1 MEYTKQQKEV
11 IETRNRDVLVSAG
24 AGSGK
29 TAVLTERIMSR
40 LTDPKDPVSIDRM
53 LVLTFTRAAAAQMKQ
68 RLQDKIA
75 AYVKAHP
82 GDQIMKYQE
91 SLLHN
96 AQITTIDSFCQ
107 FLLRSHY
114 HQVGVDPAFRIADQ
128 SESVI
133 LEDEVLRE
141 VLEEAFAE
149 GAEDFLDLAAA
160 LNPNARELDLE
171 KSILSLSHYAASHP
185 WPVQWMKEQVCR
197 EEEDYLRQL
206 QKKLAKDTAG
216 QLESVISLTETLE
229 KSALQDAG
237 APHEYAQTFLADR
250 TQLCSLRE
258 KILEAADAKGEAYAP
273 YEAIREA
280 FAALSWARLAPLK
293 KETKAVMD
301 EALQE
306 VFKKTREAYK
316 KSVKELGDQFAPSA
330 ADFVETE
337 RSAKK
342 LTDAL
347 LLITIRFSERLLE
360 RKKERNLFS
369 FPDIEHLALEIL
381 YQDGKETETA
391 RVYRE
396 YFEEVMVDE
405 YQDSNEVQE
414 ILLQTLA
421 KQIPGR
427 HDRFMVGDKKQS
439 IYRFRMSRPEI
450 FTEKYESYR
459 QENEDHK
466 LILLSN
472 NFRSRDEVIDSVNGI
487 FSRIMREEI
496 GGVNYDADE
505 ALIRGGT
512 FCEIPA
518 DQSSGDA
525 YRRETEL
532 LLCENDQSGLEKRNL
547 EFAVIAER
555 IRKMVG
561 HFLVEDGNGGL
572 RPLAYRDIVIL
583 LRSTK
588 NIAGALKEAL
598 EQAGIPA
605 HGSVKGDFYQVREI
619 ARLLDLLRVLQNP
632 YYDIPLVAALKSEF
646 FNLSDEELATIRLF
660 DQKASFYESL
670 QKAAEDDSPIGEVA
684 KRVQKEIASLRELSG
699 YLSVT
704 QLLQEILRRFH
715 YREQLLAL
723 PLGEQRAA
731 NVDLLLQKT
740 VDFEQTGFSG
750 LFQFIRY
757 VDTLAER
764 DADES
769 FPDTLSETADVVRI
783 MSIHSSK
790 GLEFPVVFLAACDKQ
805 FNKEDLKK
813 IFLMDLKEG
822 VAGRM
827 IDTKRRIKG
836 TSFGRNLIKSRLVR
850 ESYGEEMRLLYVAA
864 TRAKEKLIFTA
875 TAKDTQK
882 KESAFSYLS
891 KQNLTDGKIPLRLLE
906 QSDNYLDQLLLAYRL
921 DQSIFLQRIIKAED
935 VDFQA
940 LLGSSAS
947 PEREEELEGLLDW
960 ETQKKDCLTGR
971 LGEDAGRLYESLRDR
986 FSFVYPYQNL
996 EQLYAKTSVS
1006 ELKHAAMEEEGV
1018 QTEFET
1024 DKEQKHYIPS
1034 FAGSGEKAGGTRRG
1048 TAYHRVME
1056 LLDLAACVKAVS
1068 EAKANEGAE
1077 DAKQNAKQNAESF
1090 IREQIEEMIRVE
1102 KIEREDAELVSVS
1115 GIMSFLA
1122 SDCAG
1127 RMARAQEAGKL
1138 YREQPFIINIEA
1150 SLVNPGVP
1158 AEESVMIQG
1167 VIDVCWEEDGKL
1179 YILDYKTDRIDSMQA
1194 LYERYHTQL
1203 AYYKRALEQA
1213 TGKEVAGLILYSF
1226 HLHEEGVYPE

>member
-11 IETRNRDVLVSAG
+11 IETRDQDVLVSAG

-29 TAVLTERIMSR
+29 TAVLTKRIMSR
-40 LTDPKDPVSIDRM
+40 LTDQKNPVSIDRI

-68 RLQDKIA
+68 RLQGKIEE
-75 AYVKAHP
+75 YLKAHP
-82 GDQIMKYQE
+82 GDQVMKYQE

-114 HQVGVDPAFRIADQ
+114 HQVGVDPAFRIGDK
-128 SESVI
+128 SDIVL
-133 LEDEVLRE
+133 LENEVLEE

-149 GAEDFLDLAAA
+149 GGESFLDLAAA

-171 KSILSLSHYAASHP
+171 KSILSLSNYSASHP
-185 WPVQWMKEQVCR
+185 WPIQWMQDQLGK
-197 EEEDYLRQL
+197 EEEDYLLQL
-206 QKKLAKDTAG
+206 QKKLAKDTAK
-216 QLESVISLTETLE
+216 QLESQISLIAVLE

-237 APHEYAQTFLADR
+237 APHEYAETFLADR
-250 TQLCSLRE
+250 TMLSDIRE
-258 KILEAADAKGEAYAP
+258 KILAAGETGDGELHP
-273 YEAIREA
+273 YEAIQAA
-280 FAALSWARLAPLK
+280 FGAISWVRIASIK

-301 EALQE
+301 VAVQDVL
-306 VFKKTREAYK
+306 KKARDEYK
-316 KSVKELGDQFAPSA
+316 KAVGDLADQFSLSYEG
-330 ADFVETE
+330 FVETE
-337 RSAKK
+337 RQAKK

-347 LLITIRFSERLLE
+347 LSITIRFCERLLE
-360 RKKERNLFS
+360 KKKERNLFS
-369 FPDIEHLALEIL
+369 FNDIEHLALEIL

-421 KQIPGR
+421 KQTPGQ

-450 FTEKYESYR
+450 FSEKYDSYQ
-459 QENEDHK
+459 QEDPDHK

-487 FSRIMREEI
+487 FSRIMREEV
-496 GGVNYDADE
+496 GGVNYDESE

-512 FCEIPA
+512 FCAIPE
-518 DQSSGDA
+518 DQATGDA
-525 YRRETEL
+525 FRRETEL
-532 LLCENDQSGLEKRNL
+532 LLCENDKSGVEKRNL

-555 IRKMVG
+555 IQKMVG
-561 HFLVEDGNGGL
+561 HFLVEDGEGGL

-598 EQAGIPA
+598 EQAGIPS
-605 HGSVKGDFYQVREI
+605 HGDVKGDFYQVREV
-619 ARLLDLLRVLQNP
+619 ARLLDLLRVIQNP
-632 YYDIPLVAALKSEF
+632 YYDIPLVSALKSEF
-646 FNLSDEELATIRLF
+646 FNLSDEDLAAIRLF

-670 QKAAEDDSPIGEVA
+670 QKAAESDSSVADTA
-684 KRVQKEIASLRELSG
+684 KRVLEEIAALRELSG

-715 YREQLLAL
+715 YRELLLTL

-740 VDFEQTGFSG
+740 VDFEQSGFSG
-750 LFQFIRY
+750 LFQFIHN
-757 VDTLAER
+757 VDTLVERKAE
-764 DADES
+764 ES
-769 FPDTLSETADVVRI
+769 LPDTLSDQADVVRI

-790 GLEFPVVFLAACDKQ
+790 GLEFPVVFLATCDKQ
-805 FNKEDLKK
+805 FNKQDLNKV
-813 IFLMDLKEG
+813 FLMDLQEG
-822 VAGRM
+822 VASNR

-836 TSFGRNLIKSRLVR
+836 SSFGKNLIRNRLIR
-850 ESYGEEMRLLYVAA
+850 ETYGEEMRLLYVAA

-875 TAKDTQK
+875 TAKDAEK
-882 KESAFSYLS
+882 KENAFSYLS
-891 KQNLTDGKIPLRLLE
+891 GENLIDGKIPLRLLE
-906 QSDNYLDQLLLAYRL
+906 RCDNYLDQLLLAYRL
-921 DQSIFLQRIIKAED
+921 DQSIFLQKIIKAED

-940 LLGSSAS
+940 LLGSSADAD
-947 PEREEELEGLLDW
+947 REEVLESLLDW
-960 ETQKKDCLTGR
+960 EAQRQSCVDGS
-971 LGEDAGRLYESLRDR
+971 LGERAGKLYESLRDR
-986 FSFVYPYQNL
+986 FSFVYPHKNL

-1024 DKEQKHYIPS
+1024 DKEQRHYIPS
-1034 FAGSGEKAGGTRRG
+1034 FVGSEEKGGGTRRG

-1056 LLDLAACVKAVS
+1056 LLDIAASVRS
-1068 EAKANEGAE
+1068 LTEQGAE
-1077 DAKQNAKQNAESF
+1077 ETTKYIKE
-1090 IREQIEEMIRVE
+1090 RIEEMIRE
-1102 KIEREDAELVSVS
+1102 DKIDREDAELVAVS
-1115 GIMSFLA
+1115 KLLSFLD
-1122 SDCAG
+1122 SDCAR
-1127 RMARAQEAGKL
+1127 RMAKAQEAGKL
-1138 YREQPFIINIEA
+1138 KREQPFIINIEA
-1150 SLVNPGVP
+1150 SLVSPELP

-1167 VIDVCWEEDGKL
+1167 VIDVCWEEDDKL
-1179 YILDYKTDRIDSMQA
+1179 YILDYKTDRVGSMQE
-1194 LYERYHTQL
+1194 LFDRYHTQL

-1213 TGKEVAGLILYSF
+1213 TGKPVAGEILYAF
-1226 HLHEEGVYPE
+1226 HLDEEGCFTDQES